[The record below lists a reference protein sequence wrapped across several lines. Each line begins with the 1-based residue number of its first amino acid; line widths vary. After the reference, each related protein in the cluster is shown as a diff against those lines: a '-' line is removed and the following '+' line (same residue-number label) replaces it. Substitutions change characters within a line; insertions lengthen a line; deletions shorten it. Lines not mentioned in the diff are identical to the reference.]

1 MDDPAF
7 YNDRNCYISY
17 QRSKDI
23 KDNSLVIHE
32 HMKSKVSSPYK
43 KKLVHETETDSKS
56 YVVC

>member
-1 MDDPAF
+1 MD
-7 YNDRNCYISY
+7 NISY

-56 YVVC
+56 YFVC